1 MICLKIVL
9 LTMWRAKSW
18 RPQVSIFCMSILC
31 VDDDCGNQCEARRE
45 CVIIQGT
52 MVMLAILVV
61 AMMVIAVVW
70 ML

>member
-1 MICLKIVL
+1 
-9 LTMWRAKSW
+9 
-18 RPQVSIFCMSILC
+18 MSILC
-31 VDDDCGNQCEARRE
+31 VDDDCGNQCEARRQ

-52 MVMLAILVV
+52 MVMLAVLVV